1 MVTCTKCCLLLSANV
16 SFQDAEFDIYDF
28 KQTYF
33 LLPKEAIAVYNDGT
47 PCLYAASIYLQFL
60 WQPKIRR

>member
-1 MVTCTKCCLLLSANV
+1 MNILSNC
-16 SFQDAEFDIYDF
+16 EF

-33 LLPKEAIAVYNDGT
+33 LLPKEAIAVYNVGT

-60 WQPKIRR
+60 WQPKIPC

>member
-1 MVTCTKCCLLLSANV
+1 MAQLLKEVFTWVLSNC
-16 SFQDAEFDIYDF
+16 DF

-33 LLPKEAIAVYNDGT
+33 LLPKEAIAVYNVGT

-60 WQPKIRR
+60 W